1 MSLNSPRCLDSLEL
15 QTVAVADSAGP
26 PGLQVEQR
34 LAWAGLGLT
43 QVLTQVQTEESPEGG
58 AGGWH
63 QEPVGR
69 HAASVRADEDQVS
82 MAGVLGGNLGRSGG

>member
-34 LAWAGLGLT
+34 VAGAGLGWLGLT
-43 QVLTQVQTEESPEGG
+43 QVLTQVETEESPEGG
-58 AGGWH
+58 AGG
-63 QEPVGR
+63 
-69 HAASVRADEDQVS
+69 
-82 MAGVLGGNLGRSGG
+82 